1 MIGCCSKCGKLFE
14 STAEDALAPGA
25 TCAPCYNWGACVDAA
40 GACVDAAGAHVDAAG
55 GEDSPTY
62 TALQQ
67 RVLLWLRSKG
77 MPADPESVRAEAAT
91 FVLALWAW

>member
-1 MIGCCSKCGKLFE
+1 MIGCCSRCGKLFE

-25 TCAPCYNWGACVDAA
+25 TCAPCYNWGECMRLAQ
-40 GACVDAAGAHVDAAG
+40 AHVDAAG
-55 GEDSPTY
+55 GEDTPSM

-77 MPADPESVRAEAAT
+77 AQADPESVRAAADT
-91 FVLALWAW
+91 FVLAVWAW